1 MNNETQPITVVFA
14 CPRCGTVYRVS
25 QYRSPGAHFGV
36 FNRVSCHAQ
45 IYAWSGDYDFL
56 DWQVWAS
63 VSRRARRNKSRGPV
77 GRLVAQDSHGDCE
90 ERASTRM
97 VPIAKIRISCFV
109 WGSSIV
115 CPTLKGAGGSAPMAP
130 PMEARPACECSVC
143 RPRSRRPGSRG
154 HLSDNP
160 SANRQFRRLHPPARN
175 GPAWV
180 PTRTA
185 SSSTVVNAGLA
196 RRALRWAVLAS
207 IPTSRNASGS
217 SARRVTATSRFA
229 VTSASA
235 SAQCSALSLQAD
247 LSPPPA
253 RL

>member
-14 CPRCGTVYRVS
+14 CPRCGTVCRVS
-25 QYRSPGAHFGV
+25 QYRGPGEHFGV

-154 HLSDNP
+154 HLTDNP
-160 SANRQFRRLHPPARN
+160 SANRQFRRLPSTCAERAGLGLGWSTGSPRRSPVGGPARPCRQLNLQVGPCPRLPARIHPPEKF
-175 GPAWV
+175 
-180 PTRTA
+180 
-185 SSSTVVNAGLA
+185 LMYQ
-196 RRALRWAVLAS
+196 
-207 IPTSRNASGS
+207 
-217 SARRVTATSRFA
+217 FA
-229 VTSASA
+229 
-235 SAQCSALSLQAD
+235 QN
-247 LSPPPA
+247 
-253 RL
+253 

>member
-1 MNNETQPITVVFA
+1 MARPAFVIHGNS
-14 CPRCGTVYRVS
+14 PRNLSFT
-25 QYRSPGAHFGV
+25 
-36 FNRVSCHAQ
+36 
-45 IYAWSGDYDFL
+45 L
-56 DWQVWAS
+56 
-63 VSRRARRNKSRGPV
+63 SRRPYCG

-180 PTRTA
+180 WVGRLGPPAVARWRTCTALPSINLQVGPCPGSTRRRPQARQCFKCWA
-185 SSSTVVNAGLA
+185 SS
-196 RRALRWAVLAS
+196 AS
-207 IPTSRNASGS
+207 
-217 SARRVTATSRFA
+217 
-229 VTSASA
+229 
-235 SAQCSALSLQAD
+235 
-247 LSPPPA
+247 
-253 RL
+253 

>member
-14 CPRCGTVYRVS
+14 CPRCGTVCRVS
-25 QYRSPGAHFGV
+25 QYRGPGEHFGV

-180 PTRTA
+180 WVGRLGPPAVARWRTCTALPSINLQVGPCPGSTRRRPQARQCFKCWA
-185 SSSTVVNAGLA
+185 SS
-196 RRALRWAVLAS
+196 AS
-207 IPTSRNASGS
+207 
-217 SARRVTATSRFA
+217 
-229 VTSASA
+229 
-235 SAQCSALSLQAD
+235 
-247 LSPPPA
+247 
-253 RL
+253 